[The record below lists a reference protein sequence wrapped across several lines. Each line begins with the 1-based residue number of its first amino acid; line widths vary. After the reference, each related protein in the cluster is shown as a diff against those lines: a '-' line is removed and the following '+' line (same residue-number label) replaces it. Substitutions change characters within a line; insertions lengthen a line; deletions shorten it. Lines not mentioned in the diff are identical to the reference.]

1 MLHSVDITIT
11 PYEGQEGKCLACQF
25 FPDHHLEI
33 HLEILYRMICFG
45 NSLSYDMFC
54 WSLGT
59 DDLGGQPKEGPWWI
73 CYVSML
79 KKKQG
84 GF

>member
-25 FPDHHLEI
+25 FPDHHVEI
-33 HLEILYRMICFG
+33 YLEILCRMMWLFF
-45 NSLSYDMFC
+45 LVDMFC

-59 DDLGGQPKEGPWWI
+59 DDLGGQPKEDPWWI